1 MSNISFD
8 NHDDPLRDITIGSLE
23 TTAFI
28 SYSHT
33 DIEEIPLH
41 IITNG
46 RKIIQLKFFFPEN
59 KVQKQCLRELKY
71 RKRPL
76 SIETCPICL
85 EEKKNNVHVDDH
97 HFFCIDCLIQYDDNL
112 CPICRQVMM

>member
-1 MSNISFD
+1 MSLEVICNGKFYLIEASFHLNTYSIYTSIECEEEINNIIIFSHNPRVNVDSLLYVSNISFD

-46 RKIIQLKFFFPEN
+46 RKIIQLKFFF
-59 KVQKQCLRELKY
+59 
-71 RKRPL
+71 
-76 SIETCPICL
+76 S
-85 EEKKNNVHVDDH
+85 
-97 HFFCIDCLIQYDDNL
+97 
-112 CPICRQVMM
+112 